1 MSERSEDSHDP
12 SPNYH
17 ASSAKSWRTVPKM
30 MLVGRYYWRFSTNKS
45 FKVALCL
52 ALLQPAV
59 HGGDCDVGDSFCKG
73 RFGNVYS
80 CKIRKQ
86 SPTEVRYCNFIDDWK
101 TETPCL
107 CEDPNPHK
115 DCKYGDDYCKD
126 AYGVTSKWELYEMSP
141 KEVRKCKFID
151 WEADSKCRCEEA
163 LPTTT
168 TTTPEPITG
177 CPNPQGGRFCQWQV
191 GRTSKCYPG
200 PAWVPHGDPPSRSA
214 VENQYDE
221 VVNSWIATLAE
232 IDKETGLGGT
242 AVLGELKS
250 MDGDLPP
257 LRQGVSEQALCK
269 AHLVR
274 AKFYKL
280 LGEEEKALHEYSSL
294 CARMNGR

>member
-1 MSERSEDSHDP
+1 MI
-12 SPNYH
+12 
-17 ASSAKSWRTVPKM
+17 
-30 MLVGRYYWRFSTNKS
+30 STNKS
-45 FKVALCL
+45 IKVALCL
-52 ALLQPAV
+52 ALLQSAV

-126 AYGVTSKWELYEMSP
+126 AYGVTSRCELYEMSP

-151 WEADSKCRCEEA
+151 WEADSECRCEKA

-177 CPNPQGGRFCQWQV
+177 CPNPQGDRFCQWHV
-191 GRTSKCYPG
+191 DRASKCYPG
-200 PAWVPHGDPPSRSA
+200 PAWVRHGVMSPTDGELARKWTARDLLEPWEREA
-214 VENQYDE
+214 VE
-221 VVNSWIATLAE
+221 S
-232 IDKETGLGGT
+232 GH
-242 AVLGELKS
+242 
-250 MDGDLPP
+250 
-257 LRQGVSEQALCK
+257 R
-269 AHLVR
+269 
-274 AKFYKL
+274 
-280 LGEEEKALHEYSSL
+280 
-294 CARMNGR
+294 

>member
-1 MSERSEDSHDP
+1 MI
-12 SPNYH
+12 
-17 ASSAKSWRTVPKM
+17 
-30 MLVGRYYWRFSTNKS
+30 STNKPI
-45 FKVALCL
+45 KVALCL
-52 ALLQPAV
+52 ALLQSAV

-126 AYGVTSKWELYEMSP
+126 AYGVTSRCELYEMSP

-151 WEADSKCRCEEA
+151 WEADSECRCEKA

-177 CPNPQGGRFCQWQV
+177 CPNPQGDRFCQWHV
-191 GRTSKCYPG
+191 DRASKCYPG
-200 PAWVPHGDPPSRSA
+200 PAVMSPTDGELARKWTARDLLEPWEREAVESGHRRDPPPRSA

-221 VVNSWIATLAE
+221 VVSSWIATLAE
-232 IDKETGLGGT
+232 IEKEIQLGGI
-242 AVLGELKS
+242 AVLGELKF
-250 MDGDLPP
+250 MDEDLPP
-257 LRQGVSEQALCK
+257 LRKDVSEQALCK